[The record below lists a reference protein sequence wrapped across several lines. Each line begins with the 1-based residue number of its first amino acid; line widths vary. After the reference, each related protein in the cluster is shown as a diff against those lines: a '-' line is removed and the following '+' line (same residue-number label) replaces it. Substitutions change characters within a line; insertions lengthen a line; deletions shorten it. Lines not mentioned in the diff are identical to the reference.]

1 MPHAREQIRDAIVT
15 TVTGLTTT
23 STRVHSNRQYN
34 LTEAE
39 LPALKVITG
48 DMEQVEDYS
57 DIYRFLTWDLSVTI
71 EAHAQGKANV
81 DETLEDIL
89 AEVQTALAADIQLA
103 TALSP
108 KKVWFV
114 NLDAATMDEFDEKAV
129 SAGMLTMEYRVR
141 FRTTAADP
149 TTLIS

>member
-1 MPHAREQIRDAIVT
+1 MAHAREQVRDAIVS

-23 STRVHSNRQYN
+23 GSSVYPNRQYD

-39 LPALKVITG
+39 LPALRVYTG

-57 DIYRFLTWDLSVTI
+57 NIYEYLTWDMAVII
-71 EAHAQGKANV
+71 EAHAQAKADL
-81 DETLEDIL
+81 DEQLEDIL
-89 AEVQTALAADIQLA
+89 GEVQTAIAADVQLA

-108 KKVWFV
+108 KKVWFT
-114 NLDAATMDEFDEKAV
+114 NLDEVEVERFDEKAV
-129 SAGMLTMEYRVR
+129 PAGMILMTYRVR

-149 TTLIS
+149 TTLVS